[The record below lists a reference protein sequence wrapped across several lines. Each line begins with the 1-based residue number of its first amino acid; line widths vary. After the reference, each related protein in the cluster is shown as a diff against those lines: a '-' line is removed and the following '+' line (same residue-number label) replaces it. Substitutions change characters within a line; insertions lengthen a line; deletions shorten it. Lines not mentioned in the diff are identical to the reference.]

1 MRLHPG
7 MIPLI
12 SLCCQRMNTPS
23 YPTIRLRL
31 DRERSTL
38 ARHPWIF
45 SQAVHSLDTDV
56 KHGDLVQVE
65 SWDGEVIGVGTFS
78 ESSSIVVRIF
88 SFTPCVI
95 DEAWMEEKIM
105 EADTRRKKAGIAHEK
120 TDGYR
125 VVFGEAD
132 DLPGIIIDRYRHVF
146 VIQLSTAGAD
156 RLREMIVQ
164 AIEKLFHPAA
174 IVERSDMPSRKE
186 ERLEPVVSVLHGKLP
201 KQVLFS
207 EEGMEYLADPLE
219 GQKTGFFLDQRP
231 MRMWLQKNVRGRV
244 LNLFSYSGASGIA
257 AIKGGADFVLNVDAS
272 ASALELCGKHAKLHK
287 IASDLFQTE
296 EADVFQYLGKTTHE
310 AFDVVILDPP
320 ALMKSRKDMEEG
332 RKAYHF
338 LNRAAMRLV
347 KPGGI
352 FLTSSCSY
360 YFSFED
366 MLTTLRRASLQNNRV
381 FHIFS
386 HLPQPADHPASLYFP
401 ESSYLKTVIGEMGE
415 S

>member
-1 MRLHPG
+1 
-7 MIPLI
+7 
-12 SLCCQRMNTPS
+12 MNRQT
-23 YPTIRLRL
+23 YPTIRLRA

-45 SQAVHSLDTDV
+45 SQAVHSLDTEV
-56 KHGDLVQVE
+56 RHGDLVQVE
-65 SWDGEVIGVGTFS
+65 SWEGEVIGVGTFS
-78 ESSSIVVRIF
+78 ESSSIVMRIF

-95 DEAWMEEKIM
+95 DEAWIEEKIL
-105 EADTRRKKAGIAHEK
+105 EADARRKKAGIAHEK

-125 VVFGEAD
+125 MVFGEAD
-132 DLPGIIIDRYRHVF
+132 DLPGIIIDRYRDVF
-146 VIQLSTAGAD
+146 VLQLSTAGAD

-164 AIEKLFHPAA
+164 ALEKIFHPTA
-174 IVERSDMPSRKE
+174 IVERSDMLSRKE
-186 ERLEPVVSVLHGKLP
+186 ERLEPAVSVLHGNLP
-201 KQVLFS
+201 KKVVFS
-207 EEGMEYLADPLE
+207 EEGIEYLADPLE

-231 MRMWLQKNVRGRV
+231 LRTWLLKNAHGRV
-244 LNLFSYSGASGIA
+244 LNLFSYSGTLGVA
-257 AIKGGADFVLNVDAS
+257 AMKGGADFVLNVDVS
-272 ASALELCGKHAKLHK
+272 ASALELCKKHAKLHK
-287 IASDLFQTE
+287 IDPDVFQTE

-310 AFDVVILDPP
+310 LFDMVILDPP
-320 ALMKSRKDMEEG
+320 ALIKSRKDMEEG

-352 FLTSSCSY
+352 FLSSSCSY

-366 MLTTLRRASLQNNRV
+366 MLTTLRRASLQNERT

-386 HLPQPADHPASLYFP
+386 SLPQPADHPASLYFP
-401 ESSYLKTVIGEMGE
+401 ESAYLKTIIGEIGE